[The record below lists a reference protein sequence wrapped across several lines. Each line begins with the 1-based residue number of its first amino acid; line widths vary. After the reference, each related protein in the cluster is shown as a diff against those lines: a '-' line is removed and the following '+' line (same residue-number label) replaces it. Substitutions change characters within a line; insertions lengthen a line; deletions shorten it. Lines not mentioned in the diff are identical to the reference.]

1 MMRKI
6 DDLLRQNGW
15 AGIFFRVGFELL
27 FLLFIFQAGDV
38 SVWIERNFFDRNLII
53 DRDKEMLLVRIFM
66 CMIAV
71 GFFVEAINAI
81 KLLVASRDTK
91 VDR

>member
-1 MMRKI
+1 
-6 DDLLRQNGW
+6 
-15 AGIFFRVGFELL
+15 
-27 FLLFIFQAGDV
+27 
-38 SVWIERNFFDRNLII
+38 
-53 DRDKEMLLVRIFM
+53 MLLVRIFM